1 MAAEHPSVQRA
12 QAILAEVQS
21 EGLRE
26 LIRNWLSIHPR
37 TCLPGR
43 RHFDPSSI
51 PRLLKSIVLTEVE
64 RDPYRFKVRV
74 LGTAVADAFG
84 RDFTGKYMDEVFEGH
99 RESLS
104 HSMRV
109 ETAETG
115 LPCLRPA
122 GPGTFRGLDIAP
134 QEGVHLPLASD
145 GRTVDYVLS
154 MFVYLPGTT
163 DDANS
168 VWSLA
173 NR

>member
-1 MAAEHPSVQRA
+1 MAAEHPSVGKA
-12 QAILAEVQS
+12 NELLAMARS
-21 EGLRE
+21 EGIRD
-26 LIRNWLSIHPR
+26 LIRNWLSIHPGDR
-37 TCLPGR
+37 LPGR
-43 RHFDPSSI
+43 QHFDPAGI

-99 RESLS
+99 GESLS

-109 ETAETG
+109 EVAKTG

-122 GPGTFRGLDIAP
+122 VPGTFKGMDIAP
-134 QEGVHLPLASD
+134 QEGIHLPLASD
-145 GRTVDYVLS
+145 GATVDSVLS
-154 MFVYLPGTT
+154 MFVYVPGTT

-168 VWSLA
+168 VWFLA